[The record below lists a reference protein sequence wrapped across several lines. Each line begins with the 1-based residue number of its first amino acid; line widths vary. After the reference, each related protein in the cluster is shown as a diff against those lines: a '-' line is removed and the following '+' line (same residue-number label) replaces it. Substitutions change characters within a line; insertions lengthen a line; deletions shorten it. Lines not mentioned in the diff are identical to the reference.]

1 MRQRKQP
8 DILIFLSDQH
18 DGRIM
23 GCAGHT
29 VIHTPHMDALA
40 ADGTIFEQAYTPCPL
55 CVPARMSMLTGRLPI
70 HTGVYTNHGS
80 IHPEMPTFLH
90 SLALVG
96 YETVLCGR
104 MHFEGSDQRHGFTR
118 RIAWDITPTAIGA
131 FKDHREE
138 MGAVAPTMTEAGC
151 IHVIGGGNSMTLEY
165 DRYVVRA
172 ALEYL
177 SKPHEKPQCIVVG
190 TYGPHFPYVA
200 PEELYEKYLPLAQ
213 LPPTLN
219 IPVSTPDSKRMRDT
233 NPQIVKGVQAAYW
246 GMIEFEDECLGKV
259 RAAWNQYIKDNERD
273 GIFIY
278 TSDHG
283 DHAGDRGFYGK
294 QSLLEAAVRIP
305 MIVAGCSI
313 RAGQRLG
320 SPVSLLDLCP
330 TLCELANAV
339 PLPGQDGI
347 SLVGELTEGLEH
359 PDRSVIAEWINLPY
373 MKGTDYG
380 RMIRQG
386 KWKLI
391 SYSKYPNEEQL
402 TLPEEDPWEL
412 HNYRDKYP
420 EIAEHLRSSAY
431 HGVNT
436 EKIIEYKNQRED
448 CYQLIEEFNKQS
460 RTDNS
465 EMWEINEA
473 SKTLPENY
481 LSTANPMP
489 TKFQKYWDMR
499 QKKN

>member
-1 MRQRKQP
+1 MKQIKQP

-18 DGRIM
+18 DGRVM
-23 GCAGHT
+23 GCAGHP
-29 VIHTPHMDALA
+29 VVQTPHMDALA
-40 ADGTIFEQAYTPCPL
+40 ADGTMFEQAYTPCPL

-90 SLALVG
+90 SLALAG

-104 MHFEGSDQRHGFTR
+104 MHFEGSDQRHGFTK

-131 FKDHREE
+131 AKDHREV

-165 DRYVVRA
+165 DRYVVGA
-172 ALEYL
+172 ALEYF
-177 SKPHEKPQCIVVG
+177 SKPHEKPQCIIVG

-200 PEELYEKYLPLAQ
+200 PEELYEKYLPLTP
-213 LPPTLN
+213 LPPTLD

-233 NPQIVKGVQAAYW
+233 NPQIVKSVQAAYW
-246 GMIEFEDECLGKV
+246 GMVEFEDECLGIV
-259 RAAWNQYIKDNERD
+259 RNAWDQYLTENERN
-273 GIFIY
+273 GIFVY

-294 QSLLEAAVRIP
+294 QSLLESAVRIP
-305 MIVAGCSI
+305 MIAAGSGI
-313 RAGQRLG
+313 QAGQRLK
-320 SPVSLLDLCP
+320 SPVSLLDLSS
-330 TLCELANAV
+330 TLCELAAAA
-339 PLPGQDGI
+339 PLPVQDGI
-347 SLVGELTEGLEH
+347 SLAEELKEGLEH
-359 PDRSVIAEWINLPY
+359 PDRQVIAEWINLPY

-386 KWKLI
+386 EWKLI
-391 SYSKYPNEEQL
+391 SYSKYPEEEQL

-412 HNYRDKYP
+412 HNYRDEYP
-420 EIAEHLRSSAY
+420 QIADCLRLAAY
-431 HGVNT
+431 HGVNADQ
-436 EKIIEYKNQRED
+436 IVEYKNQRED
-448 CYQLIEEFNKQS
+448 NYLLIEEFNKQ
-460 RTDNS
+460 NEAENL
-465 EMWEINEA
+465 EMWPINEA
-473 SKTLPENY
+473 ARTLPKHY

-489 TKFQKYWDMR
+489 PRFQKYWDMR
-499 QKKN
+499 QKK